1 MKIYKLS
8 IVLIIITLFS
18 MPAWAKFCSEC
29 GKPLNE
35 GAKFCSECG
44 AGVGVEN
51 TTSSEKPKL
60 VTNDL
65 NKIREKL
72 ECMEEFCAYL
82 ESSNKA
88 SCMDKFPNCKF
99 RFQKGLEDL
108 QKETL
113 TDSQKLL
120 VNMYKLKWQFV
131 EEGYDTICK
140 DMVPESRIY
149 YLGLLNG
156 YIKDFIAGASI
167 KYGEKC
173 IELCK
178 KGVSIAGNTV
188 KVQSTYLQVGKGKND
203 RISKGQRIKILAV
216 KSDQIMIYGE
226 VKALI
231 WGLPSTYVKVWLSK
245 EEILNRTDFKD
256 NNSLMNLLKNYE
268 TLEKEIMALSF
279 H

>member
-1 MKIYKLS
+1 MKIFKLS
-8 IVLIIITLFS
+8 IVLFIITLFS

-29 GKPLNE
+29 GKPLND

-44 AGVGVEN
+44 AGVEN
-51 TTSSEKPKL
+51 TTSSEKPNS
-60 VTNDL
+60 TINDL

-72 ECMEEFCAYL
+72 ECMEELCAYL

-108 QKETL
+108 QKESL

-120 VNMYKLKWQFV
+120 MNMYKLKWQFV
-131 EEGYDTICK
+131 EEGYDMICK
-140 DMVPESRIY
+140 DIVPENRIY
-149 YLGLLNG
+149 YIGLLNG
-156 YIKDFIAGASI
+156 YIKDVIAGASI

-173 IELCK
+173 IEFCK
-178 KGVSIAGNTV
+178 KGVSISGNTV
-188 KVQSTYLQVGKGKND
+188 KVKSTYLQVGKGKND
-203 RISKGQRIKILAV
+203 RISKGQHIKILAV
-216 KSDQIMIYGE
+216 KSNQMLIYGE
-226 VKALI
+226 VKAFL
-231 WGLPSTYVKVWLSK
+231 WGMPSTFVKVWLSK
-245 EEILNRTDFKD
+245 EEIFNRTDFKD

-268 TLEKEIMALSF
+268 TLEKEILALSF